1 MASQLRYDNQV
12 AIVTGAGNGLG
23 KQYAKFLAARGAK
36 VVVNDLGGTFNGNDA
51 GGRGD
56 SKVAD
61 VVVKEIRDAGGV
73 AVANYD
79 AVQNGD
85 RIVKT
90 AIDAFGRVD
99 ILINNA
105 GILRDITLRNM
116 KLEDWDR
123 IVDVHVHGAFKTARA
138 AWPYMR
144 KQKYGRIINTSSSSG
159 LFGNFGQSN
168 YAAAKMALVGF
179 SETLAKEGAKYNIT
193 CNVLAP
199 GAASRL
205 TQTVWTQDMMD
216 VMKPD
221 WVVPLVGVL
230 VNEKCHENG
239 SIFEAAAGHYSKIRW
254 ERSKGFLARPEDL
267 TADLVLENWGKVVNW
282 AGAEHPNETANVLQ
296 FLDEAKKLPKTS
308 AQAGNRVNFSGRV
321 VLVTGAGAGLGRAY
335 SLHFAQLGA
344 KVAVNDVKNAEKVA
358 NEIKARGGEAIAIAL
373 SVEDGAS
380 IVKKVVDTYGRID
393 VVVNNAGILG
403 DKAFA
408 NMTDEQ
414 WYSVMNIHLRGTYLV
429 TRAAFPIML
438 KQKYGRIVNI
448 TSTSGVYGNFGQ
460 ANYAAAKCGIVGF
473 TKTIAR
479 EGAKYN
485 IVVNS
490 LAPTAGTNMTRT
502 VWPEKVVEA
511 VRPEYVAP
519 VVAALCSE
527 KPPATGQLVE
537 SGGGWVAVTRW
548 QRARGVDFDIE
559 KGVPSVEQLA
569 ETFPEICNFDNG
581 KADNPED
588 PQDGNK
594 YSMGNVM
601 KVPKFAEALSPGK
614 SVNRKYIAKINEA
627 ISMKPIKSTYTYD
640 DREVILYN
648 LSMGAHRTDLDLVYE
663 GSPNFQVLPT
673 FGIVPTY
680 FSTTPWQVKDIVPN
694 YDQRMLLHGE
704 QYLEIKQFPIPT
716 SGTLTTEAH
725 LVEVVDKG
733 NAALV
738 RRGATTVDSAGRPV
752 FYNESVSFIRGAGNF
767 GGQRKPSDRGA
778 ATALNAAPSRTP
790 DKVVEEK
797 TSEDLAA
804 IYRLLGDRNPLH
816 IDPKFSAVGGFK
828 DPILHG
834 LATFGITGKHVFQ
847 AYGPFKNIKV
857 RFSGTVLPGQT
868 IVTEMWKEGGKIVY
882 QAKVKETGKSCISNA
897 AVELLQGGS
906 KL

>member
-1 MASQLRYDNQV
+1 MAPQLRYDNQV

-23 KQYAKFLAARGAK
+23 RQYALFLAARGAK
-36 VVVNDLGGTFNGNDA
+36 VVVNDLGGTFNGKDA
-51 GGRGD
+51 GGKGD
-56 SKVAD
+56 ARVAD
-61 VVVKEIRDAGGV
+61 VVVQEIVKAGGV

-79 AVQNGD
+79 PVQNGD

-90 AIDAFGRVD
+90 AIDAYGRVD

-116 KLEDWDR
+116 KHEDWDV
-123 IVDVHVHGAFKTARA
+123 IMDVHVHGAYKTARA

-144 KQKYGRIINTSSSSG
+144 KQRYGRIINTSSSSG

-179 SETLAKEGAKYNIT
+179 SETLTKEGAKHNIT

-205 TQTVWTQDMMD
+205 TQTVWTQDMME

-230 VNEKCHENG
+230 VNEQCRESG

-254 ERSKGFLARPEDL
+254 ERSKGFLTNPEDL
-267 TADLVLENWGKVVNW
+267 TADVVLDNWEKVVDWN
-282 AGAEHPNETANVLQ
+282 GAEHPTEPAQIFDL
-296 FLDEAKKLPKTS
+296 FHKAKELPKTS
-308 AQAGNRVNFSGRV
+308 SSGKKVSFENQV
-321 VLVTGAGAGLGRAY
+321 VLVTGGGAGLGRAY
-335 SLHFAQLGA
+335 SLLFAKLGA
-344 KVAVNDVKNAEKVA
+344 KVAVNDVKNVEEVV
-358 NEIKARGGEAIAIAL
+358 NEIKSSGGEALAL
-373 SVEDGAS
+373 SMSVEEGEA
-380 IVKKVVDTYGRID
+380 IVRKVVETYGRID

-403 DKAFA
+403 DKSFT

-414 WYSVMNIHLRGTYLV
+414 WYTVLNIHLRGTYLV

-448 TSTSGVYGNFGQ
+448 TSTSGIYGSFGQ

-485 IVVNS
+485 IIVNT

-502 VWPEKVVEA
+502 VWPEENVQLMK
-511 VRPEYVAP
+511 PEYVAP

-527 KPPATGQLVE
+527 RPPATGQIFE
-537 SGGGWVAVTRW
+537 SGGGWIGATRW
-548 QRARGVDFDIE
+548 QRARGFDFEHE
-559 KGVPSVEQLA
+559 KGVPSVEEVA
-569 ETFPEICNFDNG
+569 DAFAEICNFDNG
-581 KADNPED
+581 QADNPD
-588 PQDGNK
+588 TPQEGSKYTTGNALK
-594 YSMGNVM
+594 N
-601 KVPKFAEALSPGK
+601 PKIAAVLSQENRA
-614 SVNRKYIAKINEA
+614 NRKYIAKIQEA
-627 ISMKPIKSTYTYD
+627 MTQKQTPTTYTYD
-640 DREVILYN
+640 DKDVILYN
-648 LSMGAHRTDLDLVYE
+648 ISLGAHRTDLDLVYE
-663 GSPNFQVLPT
+663 NAQNFQALPT

-680 FSTTPWQVKDIVPN
+680 GNSFNVADIVPN

-716 SGTLTTEAH
+716 SGTLKTESH
-725 LVEVVDKG
+725 LIEVVDKG

-738 RRGATTVDSAGRPV
+738 RRGSTTTDASGKPV
-752 FYNESVSFIRGAGNF
+752 FYNENVAFIRGSGGF
-767 GGQRKPSDRGA
+767 GGQKKPSDRGA
-778 ATALNAAPSRTP
+778 ATAANTPPSRLP

-797 TSEDLAA
+797 TSDDLAA
-804 IYRLLGDRNPLH
+804 LYRLMGDRNPLH
-816 IDPKFSAVGGFK
+816 LDPKFSAAGGFPV
-828 DPILHG
+828 PILHG
-834 LATFGITGKHVFQ
+834 LATFGISGKHVFQ

-897 AVELLQGGS
+897 AVELLQGTS

>member
-12 AIVTGAGNGLG
+12 AIITGAGNGLG

-36 VVVNDLGGTFNGNDA
+36 VVVNDLGGTFNGKDA

-61 VVVKEIRDAGGV
+61 IVVKEIRDAGGI

-79 AVQNGD
+79 PVQNGD
-85 RIVKT
+85 KIVKT

-116 KLEDWDR
+116 KTEDWDS
-123 IVDVHVHGAFKTARA
+123 IMDVHVHGAFKTARA

-168 YAAAKMALVGF
+168 YAAAKMALVGL

-205 TQTVWTQDMMD
+205 TQTVWTQDMME

-230 VNEKCHENG
+230 VNEKCHESG

-267 TADLVLENWGKVVNW
+267 TADVVLQNWEKIVDW
-282 AGAEHPNETANVLQ
+282 AGAEHPKEPAKILQ
-296 FLDEAKKLPKTS
+296 FLDEAKSLPKTS
-308 AQAGNRVNFSGRV
+308 TSASNRVSFQGRV

-335 SLHFAQLGA
+335 SIHFAQLGA
-344 KVAVNDVKNAEKVA
+344 KVAVNDVKDAEKVA
-358 NEIKARGGEAIAIAL
+358 NEIKSFGGEAIAIPL
-373 SVEDGAS
+373 SVEDGGA
-380 IVKKVVDTYGRID
+380 IVRKVVDAYGRID

-438 KQKYGRIVNI
+438 KQRYGRIINI
-448 TSTSGVYGNFGQ
+448 TSTSGIYGNFGQ

-485 IVVNS
+485 VVVNS

-502 VWPEKVVEA
+502 VWPEKDVEA
-511 VRPEYVAP
+511 VKPEYVAP

-527 KPPATGQLVE
+527 KPPATGQLFE
-537 SGGGWVAVTRW
+537 SGCGWIGATRW
-548 QRARGVDFDIE
+548 QRARGVDFDHE

-569 ETFPEICNFDNG
+569 EAFSEICNFDNG
-581 KADNPED
+581 KADNPD
-588 PQDGNK
+588 TPQDGSK
-594 YSMGNVM
+594 YTMGNVL
-601 KVPKFAEALSPGK
+601 KNPKIAAALSQENRA
-614 SVNRKYIAKINEA
+614 NRKYIAKIQEA
-627 ISMKPIKSTYTYD
+627 ISMKPIPATYTYD

-680 FSTTPWQVKDIVPN
+680 SATTPWNVKDIVPN

-716 SGTLTTEAH
+716 SGTLKTETS

-738 RRGATTVDSAGRPV
+738 RRGATTFDSAGKPV

-767 GGQRKPSDRGA
+767 GGQRKPADRGA
-778 ATALNAAPSRTP
+778 ATAMNPAPSRTP

-797 TSEDLAA
+797 TSDDLAA
-804 IYRLLGDRNPLH
+804 LYRLLGDRNPLH
-816 IDPKFSAVGGFK
+816 IDPKFSAAGGFK

-882 QAKVKETGKSCISNA
+882 QAKVKETGKPCISNA
-897 AVELLQGGS
+897 AVELLQGSS